1 MSKKNKLGKDPLK
14 DPYGFIQDTTGG
26 INPERKPIKVKIDYP
41 PVTDYSRYR
50 DKRGRKRTLPIREST
65 GAGLPLG
72 WRRATFIIRDAH
84 LVRLKK
90 LIKLDKPLKNVIDD
104 IFTEYFKTNKE
115 R

>member
-1 MSKKNKLGKDPLK
+1 MNKKSKLGKDPLK

-26 INPERKPIKVKIDYP
+26 TKPERKPPVVKITYP
-41 PVTDYSRYR
+41 GNEYSKLR
-50 DKRGRKRTLPIREST
+50 DNRGRKRKLPIREST

-72 WRRATFIIRDAH
+72 WRRATFIIRDEH